1 MFVLILFIMAEKIQT
16 IVLTAPFADEDETI
30 EDKDHKIRK
39 RSYCVS
45 IMASTEGKKQAIT
58 KVF

>member
-1 MFVLILFIMAEKIQT
+1 MTEKIQT

-30 EDKDHKIRK
+30 EDKDHKIQK

-45 IMASTEGKKQAIT
+45 IMASTEGKNKLLPKSFKEPLVT
-58 KVF
+58 